1 MILVISYVIVAYFKF
16 RDASTES
23 SLPCSLYLD
32 ERMWKEKKKKHED
45 VMGMRNS
52 TAVTGR

>member
-32 ERMWKEKKKKHED
+32 ERMWKEKKKNMK
-45 VMGMRNS
+45 
-52 TAVTGR
+52 T